1 MEVLPAEFARQAGVT
16 RQSISAKIK
25 NGTLILNSAGK
36 LDTENP
42 VNAGYLNMKRQ
53 QNDAERITNA
63 GISSIKGNG
72 ASKTPIPAVHN
83 YTDEIS
89 AQAIG
94 VPAELLGLTLKEL
107 VLRYGGILPLEKH
120 AKVLKILTESAE
132 KDLRMKERRL
142 TLIDKDFVISRLFQY
157 VDNLMIQFLEYPEGA
172 ADDLVARVLAERDA
186 SRQAVIET
194 MKRGFSKIIAGAK
207 EHVINELNGLKHKY
221 HDNTASLTLSEL
233 KQEIKSEL
241 EAENDD

>member
-16 RQSISAKIK
+16 RQSIGAKIK

-63 GISSIKGNG
+63 GISGIKGNG
-72 ASKTPIPAVHN
+72 ASKIPAPAVHN
-83 YTDEIS
+83 YTDAMS

-172 ADDLVARVLAERDA
+172 ADDLVARVLAEREA
-186 SRQAVIET
+186 ARQTVIET

-221 HDNTASLTLSEL
+221 HEDDASLTLSDL
-233 KQEIKSEL
+233 KREIKNEL
-241 EAENDD
+241 EAERDD